1 MNDPALIQALTA
13 SVLARSGGQVL
24 DANPGDGALG
34 AALAG
39 RGLWRVGLGE
49 GLPASAFDEQLPG
62 RLAAVPALHGRFD
75 EVLLV
80 GGLSA
85 LDRPADTIRA
95 LARALKPG
103 GWLRLA
109 QRVPWGP
116 ADADWMAWLLR
127 REDPRLRSFLQEAHL
142 RAACVRAELDELESL
157 DLTVHEPVSLHPQ
170 IRDHLLLAPAALP
183 IRPAGEGLTIGWRW
197 ILLSARSPL

>member
-1 MNDPALIQALTA
+1 MNDPTLIEALTA
-13 SVLARSGGQVL
+13 SVLARPGSQLL

-34 AALAG
+34 RALAG
-39 RGLWRVGLGE
+39 RAIHRVALGE
-49 GLPASAFDEQLPG
+49 GLPTDAFDEQTPGSLTALPFAPG
-62 RLAAVPALHGRFD
+62 RFA
-75 EVLLV
+75 EVLLI
-80 GGLSA
+80 GRLSH
-85 LDRPADTIRA
+85 LDRPADAIRA
-95 LARALKPG
+95 LARTLQPG

-127 REDPRLRSFLQEAHL
+127 REDPHLRSFLQEAHL

-157 DLTVHEPVSLHPQ
+157 DLTVHEPVSLHPL
-170 IRDHLLLAPAALP
+170 ILDHLQRAPATVP
-183 IRPAGEGLTIGWRW
+183 IRPAGDGLTLGWRW